1 MSFGI
6 VKVLENIKTPVG
18 DVQYTL
24 GECIDTQNLK
34 FVNKSNNPD
43 PVYANDGDSGFDLRA
58 WIDCE
63 DGKGL
68 CGDSEDNQL
77 YISLAPLERR
87 MIHTGLYFELPKH
100 TELQVRPRSGTSL
113 KQGLIVL
120 NTPGTVDEKYR
131 GEVCVIVINLSNEFI
146 KIHNG
151 DRIAQAVLKPVY
163 NFYLTSLEKV
173 SEINE
178 NTGRGKNGF
187 GSSGTK

>member
-100 TELQVRPRSGTSL
+100 IELQIRPRSGTSL

-120 NTPGTVDEKYR
+120 NTPGTIDEKYR

-151 DRIAQAVLKPVY
+151 DRIAQAVLMPVY